1 MTWILPKQLHT
12 LASALDTAAL
22 ISDLDEQSQICAQS
36 LLLRSKHSPAQ
47 IWWRKWKRDSWTQH
61 LSGRILK
68 PSLGESFT
76 DAWTSLVEV
85 TRASHL
91 APPASGSEQTTR
103 DISGHSS
110 QLELLPCDPDFA
122 SLKTSR
128 GTFLWDSSKSYE
140 TFKDLVIAAR
150 SEYSARLK
158 SARRI
163 SESGSSSW
171 PTAQAR
177 DWKDCGPTQ
186 GNRSSPNLGT
196 AVHHSGPADQDSRSL
211 PGSHQESWATP
222 RAGNPGSRKLG
233 TGGAVLGEQVKNQ
246 WPTPSAMEAEKA
258 GNYAQGQ
265 MGNSLSAM
273 ANRGELMAW
282 ATPECRNHVGY
293 QVGADGTKHP
303 RLGSQ
308 VEQWATPKASDP
320 QHSGPNMRDSA
331 GNYALPAQ
339 AVRESWA
346 TPIAGDWKGQVPS
359 QGEPRMLSGV
369 TEKAHGG
376 KLNPRWVETLMG
388 LPVGWTMPSCASP
401 VTPEWTSS
409 DCLATASCRQQ
420 PSEPLTS

>member
-12 LASALDTAAL
+12 LASALDMEAL
-22 ISDLDEQSQICAQS
+22 ISDLDEQSEICAQS
-36 LLLRSKHSPAQ
+36 LLLRSKHSPAP
-47 IWWRKWKRDSWTQH
+47 IWSRKWKRDSWTQH
-61 LSGRILK
+61 LSGRILR
-68 PSLGESFT
+68 PSLGLAFAERLASCQE
-76 DAWTSLVEV
+76 AIP
-85 TRASHL
+85 ASHSAPL
-91 APPASGSEQTTR
+91 ANDSEQTTR
-103 DISGHSS
+103 DISGPSS
-110 QLELLPCDPDFA
+110 QLELLPCDQQSA

-128 GTFLWDSSKSYE
+128 GTFLWDSSKSCE

-158 SARRI
+158 SARRT
-163 SESGSSSW
+163 SESGFSSW

-211 PGSHQESWATP
+211 PGSRPE
-222 RAGNPGSRKLG
+222 L
-233 TGGAVLGEQVKNQ
+233 
-246 WPTPSAMEAEKA
+246 WPTATAVNRVRDEETLAKCAAFRKRNANQNTVPLYLEEKVRIEEAK
-258 GNYAQGQ
+258 Q
-265 MGNSLSAM
+265 
-273 ANRGELMAW
+273 W
-282 ATPECRNHVGY
+282 ATPECKNHVGY
-293 QVGADGTKHP
+293 QVGADGTKYQ

-308 VEQWATPKASDP
+308 VGQ
-320 QHSGPNMRDSA
+320 
-331 GNYALPAQ
+331 
-339 AVRESWA
+339 WA

-359 QGEPRMLSGV
+359 HGEPRMLSGV

-401 VTPEWTSS
+401 VIPEWTSS
-409 DCLATASCRQQ
+409 DCLETESCQQQ

>member
-12 LASALDTAAL
+12 LASALDTEAL

-36 LLLRSKHSPAQ
+36 LLLRSKHSPAR

-61 LSGRILK
+61 LSGRILR
-68 PSLGESFT
+68 PSLGLAFAEKLASCQE
-76 DAWTSLVEV
+76 AIP
-85 TRASHL
+85 ASHL
-91 APPASGSEQTTR
+91 APPASGLEQTTR
-103 DISGHSS
+103 DISGPSS
-110 QLELLPCDPDFA
+110 QLELLPCDQQSA

-196 AVHHSGPADQDSRSL
+196 AVHHSGPADQDSRS
-211 PGSHQESWATP
+211 S
-222 RAGNPGSRKLG
+222 PGSRPELWP
-233 TGGAVLGEQVKNQ
+233 TATAVNRVRDEETLAKCAAFRKRNANQNTVPLYLEEKVRIEEAKQ

-273 ANRGELMAW
+273 AKRGELMAW
-282 ATPECRNHVGY
+282 ATPECKNHVGY
-293 QVGADGTKHP
+293 QVGADGTKHL

-308 VEQWATPKASDP
+308 VGQWATPIVGDSHLAS
-320 QHSGPNMRDSA
+320 
-331 GNYALPAQ
+331 
-339 AVRESWA
+339 
-346 TPIAGDWKGQVPS
+346 TPEVAAK
-359 QGEPRMLSGV
+359 RMAEGKVTLSRQN
-369 TEKAHGG
+369 AG

-409 DCLATASCRQQ
+409 DCSETA
-420 PSEPLTS
+420 